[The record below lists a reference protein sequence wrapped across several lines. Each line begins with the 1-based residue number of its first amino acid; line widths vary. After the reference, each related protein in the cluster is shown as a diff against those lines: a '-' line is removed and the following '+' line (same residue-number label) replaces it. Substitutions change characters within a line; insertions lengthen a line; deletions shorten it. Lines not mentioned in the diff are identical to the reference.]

1 MDLSA
6 YLGLTYFLSELLL
19 TVTRR
24 SSGTGVKQD
33 RSTLRVLW
41 LVILLSI
48 AAAVSV
54 ARYWRAGAL
63 PRRDIFALGVT
74 FFVSGLML
82 RWWAILELG
91 RFFTVDVQ
99 IARDHHIVDT
109 GPFRLVRHPSYSG
122 VLLAF
127 VGVGLSLA
135 NWAAVLV
142 LLLPIFAAFLRRMN
156 VEEEALRGALG
167 ESYVRYMQRTKR
179 LVPGVY

>member
-1 MDLSA
+1 
-6 YLGLTYFLSELLL
+6 
-19 TVTRR
+19 
-24 SSGTGVKQD
+24 
-33 RSTLRVLW
+33 
-41 LVILLSI
+41 
-48 AAAVSV
+48 
-54 ARYWRAGAL
+54 
-63 PRRDIFALGVT
+63 
-74 FFVSGLML
+74 L